1 VFGTLRDAFKVED
14 LRKKIIYT
22 LLMFVVIRI
31 GAAIPIPGINNAY
44 LQSVFAE
51 NQLDVM
57 GMLDA
62 FSGGAFQNMTLFAL
76 GIIPYI
82 NSSIIMNLL
91 TIAIPALEEMQKEGE
106 DGRKKIASI
115 TRYGTVVLAIVQAIA
130 ISISLRGIFYNYN
143 VLTVIVA
150 VVAMTGGTAFLM
162 WIGERINEKGIG
174 NGISLIIVINFR
186 SHFILV

>member
-1 VFGTLRDAFKVED
+1 
-14 LRKKIIYT
+14 
-22 LLMFVVIRI
+22 
-31 GAAIPIPGINNAY
+31 
-44 LQSVFAE
+44 
-51 NQLDVM
+51 M

-115 TRYGTVVLAIVQAIA
+115 TRYGTTIGSWYSSYSNFNKSYVVFLYV
-130 ISISLRGIFYNYN
+130 FN
-143 VLTVIVA
+143 VWNSYCCSCSNDRWNS
-150 VVAMTGGTAFLM
+150 FP
-162 WIGERINEKGIG
+162 
-174 NGISLIIVINFR
+174 
-186 SHFILV
+186 